1 MNSRFVHTL
10 KLTIVAFA
18 SVHLL
23 LLFAYSLI
31 SGKIEDL
38 NLFNILDL
46 NLFFPKIGT
55 GLASFILSFLLVVSV
70 YSFLFL
76 LTGKGKHGYK
86 HS

>member
-1 MNSRFVHTL
+1 MNNRFVRTL
-10 KLTIVAFA
+10 KLTIVTFA

-23 LLFAYSLI
+23 LLFAYYLI
-31 SGKIEDL
+31 SGQIENL

-55 GLASFILSFLLVVSV
+55 GLGSFILSFLLVILV
-70 YSFLFL
+70 YSLFFLI
-76 LTGKGKHGYK
+76 GKGKHGHK